1 MENGLEACPIYCT
14 AAFPL
19 TAAYGVLQD
28 GWRPRLLGS
37 WVKLLLELFGA
48 ASQHQL
54 VAALK

>member
-28 GWRPRLLGS
+28 GWRPPGC
-37 WVKLLLELFGA
+37 WAVG
-48 ASQHQL
+48 
-54 VAALK
+54 